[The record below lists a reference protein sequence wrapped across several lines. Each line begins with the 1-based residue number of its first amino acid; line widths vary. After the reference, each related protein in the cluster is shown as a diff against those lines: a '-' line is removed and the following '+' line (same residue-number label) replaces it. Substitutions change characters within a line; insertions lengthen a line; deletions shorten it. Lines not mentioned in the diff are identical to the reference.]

1 MKNLF
6 LVIAVSF
13 FLLGS
18 SCKKEC
24 HTEVVVVNNSQNS
37 VVIGQLFSNVSDKCR
52 LDGPTIQAGES
63 AILAPSERCWEE
75 SKFDFYVL
83 DAATYDNS
91 EFTNCD
97 SLYVNYT
104 ILTRWQYNTEKLKS
118 LDFKVSYP

>member
-24 HTEVVVVNNSQNS
+24 HTEVVVVNKSQNAI
-37 VVIGQLFSNVSDKCR
+37 VIGQIFFSASKCS
-52 LDGPTIQAGES
+52 LDGPTIQPGET
-63 AILAPSERCWEE
+63 AILSPSERCWEE
-75 SKFDFYVL
+75 SEFDFYVL

-97 SLYVNYT
+97 SLYVDYT
-104 ILTRWQYNTEKLKS
+104 ILARWQYNREKLQS